1 MKPDYV
7 AYAAVAIL
15 SARERTARLLE
26 PHVLVSTTEESSFV
40 DWCIEQGVM
49 VHQDTP
55 ILAEDVKAMIKNK
68 EKTEEW
74 GARRSVEY
82 LVGLMPQECIAS
94 GTENLNISSI
104 LTATLCGI
112 DFPKRSYLM

>member
-82 LVGLMPQECIAS
+82 VAGV